1 MSRRAEV
8 PIDMASEQKT
18 ILGFISIRQLIYL
31 GAAGSIVYAY
41 IPMVYKIFSSA
52 GVIVALIACVFSVI
66 PTAIFVIVFGFFK
79 KKNLHLNFDQY
90 FLIKMNMKKQ
100 NGIWRKGTYP
110 KKWMVN
116 S

>member
-66 PTAIFVIVFGFFK
+66 PTAIFVIV
-79 KKNLHLNFDQY
+79 LA
-90 FLIKMNMKKQ
+90 FLK
-100 NGIWRKGTYP
+100 RKIFI
-110 KKWMVN
+110 
-116 S
+116 